1 MLYRVHLAISAF
13 NMLITSDIISTVYLQ
28 KVSSVI
34 IYHIP
39 PHIWHNWPEVIS
51 RWTSQV
57 LRSPPRLGWPL
68 WNISVTNDHGCSTCR
83 KHFPVL
89 SSFTTYYRN
98 CLPFGAPE
106 FTPGFSVVR
115 VAQSLVLY
123 IIVCPFAH
131 FMLAIVLSVL
141 LRYTEYDY
149 PFGIFKLV
157 LLF

>member
-1 MLYRVHLAISAF
+1 MWEGESALWCFTPLSIIFHLYRGDQFYLHRKPEYTDRQQVTDKLYHIMFYRVHLAISAF
-13 NMLITSDIISTVYLQ
+13 NMLNTSDIISTVYLQ

-89 SSFTTYYRN
+89 SSFTT
-98 CLPFGAPE
+98 CH
-106 FTPGFSVVR
+106 
-115 VAQSLVLY
+115 Q
-123 IIVCPFAH
+123 VCN
-131 FMLAIVLSVL
+131 
-141 LRYTEYDY
+141 
-149 PFGIFKLV
+149 
-157 LLF
+157 